1 MKVLKFGGTSVG
13 SVDNIRK
20 VKELITDGDK
30 KIVVLSAMSG
40 TTNILVEISEN
51 INLGQRVKAFKFE
64 IKVNNKWQ
72 TIKRGTTIGS
82 KRLIRFSNNNIQ
94 GLRISILDS
103 KDVPL
108 ISELGLYS
116 SN

>member
-1 MKVLKFGGTSVG
+1 MPAMFIAIEIDKSVHKDQDLCNRLV
-13 SVDNIRK
+13 SMCPVDIF
-20 VKELITDGDK
+20 
-30 KIVVLSAMSG
+30 
-40 TTNILVEISEN
+40 EISEN

-72 TIKRGTTIGS
+72 TIEKGTTIGS